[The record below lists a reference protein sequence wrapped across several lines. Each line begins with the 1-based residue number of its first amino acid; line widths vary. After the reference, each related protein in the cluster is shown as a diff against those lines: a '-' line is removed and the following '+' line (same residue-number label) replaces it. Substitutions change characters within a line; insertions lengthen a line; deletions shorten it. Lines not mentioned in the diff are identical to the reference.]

1 MLDLELHGLLEHEWS
16 VQGVGKIFL
25 NVKDSVFE
33 IGILKYFSLSLLKY
47 RDCQLQK
54 KVGAKGL
61 IEEQEVQEERSR
73 EIKTKQGQPPL
84 GHDKIKR

>member
-1 MLDLELHGLLEHEWS
+1 MIDLELHSLLEHNQI
-16 VQGVGKIFL
+16 VQGVGKICF
-25 NVKDSVFE
+25 NVKNSMFE
-33 IGILKYFSLSLLKY
+33 IGWLKYLSLSLLKY
-47 RDCQLQK
+47 CDCQLQK

-84 GHDKIKR
+84 GHDEIKR